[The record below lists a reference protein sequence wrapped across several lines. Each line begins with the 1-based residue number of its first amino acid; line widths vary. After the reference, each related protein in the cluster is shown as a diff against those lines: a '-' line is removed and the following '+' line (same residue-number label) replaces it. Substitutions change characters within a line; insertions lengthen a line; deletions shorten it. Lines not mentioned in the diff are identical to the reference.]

1 MEIFIWGLQGAFSL
15 GLPLRWSG
23 YLFGSLS
30 IIALI
35 ALIHQGSKEAPH
47 GRARFQGYRLIL
59 LVALLLLAPVV
70 SGILWLR
77 VPAESSLVV
86 PGLPIGTGG
95 PIIAVLGALP
105 WMLAAGL
112 LGTWEAMAV
121 GFVVGLMRGGFQ
133 THSLLTPLH
142 MTLQAGLVA
151 WLLRREYKEWL
162 GKAARSPFFSG
173 LVGGTTYGLLRS
185 IENFTYSGGSPF
197 DGLDFALALF
207 APTLLASILE
217 TGIAGAIAE
226 GVRWRWRKVWHQ
238 PRRFVAGPYQR
249 SMAARHVT
257 VFLLLGTIASLVVLE
272 GDWLLAKASAEEM
285 LADQMSQTAIQA
297 GEAIPYFI
305 QTGRSLVRSTADV
318 LASFGEL
325 NAIEAADLTQSMRRA
340 PFFSQLD
347 VVNPEGLPI
356 RSSQSESALDFYPS
370 LTVEDALTIVLAGVP
385 QEVVVPPADDEA
397 SVHMGFL
404 YPIASAT
411 DAPASGVLAGWTA
424 LDSNPM
430 LLPVVQSLS
439 LISPGEAFVV
449 DERGVI
455 LLHPDHARLMTWV
468 DLTGGE
474 AGEIF
479 TNSAPDGTR
488 QSVFVFEVSGYP
500 WRVVVTAPQ
509 SVVNS
514 LALRIAARLFLVL
527 VVVGALLVLAVY
539 FSIRRLTL
547 PLSQMALAAE
557 AIASGEL
564 SKPVAGSGDDEVGRL
579 AASFERMRSS
589 LKSRLEEMGL
599 LLNVSQTLASSFEL
613 KQAIPPI
620 LAGIQALCDA
630 DFVRLL
636 LLPAGDTAGGTLETF
651 QEGSDTGNWASLDEQ
666 VISLCLQGGQF
677 VLDNPSRASAV
688 LEIASLTEAI
698 ETIMGM
704 PIKGKEIFLGA
715 LWIAHRKPHAYTLA
729 EIDLLSIIAGQ
740 LEASVTNARL
750 YQIAEQERMR
760 LGAVLQATPNAV
772 VVTDGYGNISLA
784 NPAAES
790 VLHGRAQDAVGKSVA
805 ECLKVTQLAE
815 FLLQTGSEARTAEV
829 QLEDGRVMFASRR
842 DVRAGRDALLGRVCV
857 LWDITHYK
865 KLDMLKSEF
874 VASVSHDL
882 RTPLSMLHG
891 HARMLGAAGS
901 MNERQQ
907 ELVNQILE
915 GTERM
920 THLVDNLLDQ
930 SRVDAGYDLDLEP
943 MRIEAIVEDAIE
955 ICKPQAS
962 TRQIE
967 IHLTLQEDMRA
978 IEADAVLLRQAI
990 GNLVDNAI
998 KYSHQDGQVR
1008 IVVSQE
1014 QNHQRIRIEDD
1025 GIGIAPSDLARIFER
1040 YYRGHPSERSQ
1051 ADGPGLGLSIA
1062 KSIAERHGGRI
1073 DVQSRLGEGSV
1084 FTLFIPMRTDES
1096 TSDNL

>member
-1 MEIFIWGLQGAFSL
+1 MEISIWGLQGTFSL

-23 YLFGSLS
+23 YLFGSLA
-30 IIALI
+30 ILALI
-35 ALIHQGSKEAPH
+35 ALGYQGRKEIPQ
-47 GRARFQGYRLIL
+47 GRIRFQGFRLIL
-59 LVALLLLAPVV
+59 LVALLILAPVV
-70 SGILWLR
+70 GGILWLQI
-77 VPAESSLVV
+77 PAESSLVV
-86 PGLPIGTGG
+86 PGLPSGSGG

-105 WMLAAGL
+105 WMLAAGF

-121 GFVVGLMRGGFQ
+121 GFIAGLMRGGFQ
-133 THSLLTPLH
+133 TNSLLTPLH

-162 GKAARSPFFSG
+162 GNAARSPFFSG
-173 LVGGTTYGLLRS
+173 LVGGTIYGLLRS
-185 IENFTYSGGSPF
+185 IENFTYSGGNSF
-197 DGLDFALALF
+197 DGLDFTLALF
-207 APTLLASILE
+207 TPTLLASIIE
-217 TGIAGAIAE
+217 SGIAGAIAE
-226 GVRWRWRKVWHQ
+226 GARWRWRKVWHQ
-238 PRRFVAGPYQR
+238 PRHFVAGPYRR

-285 LADQMSQTAIQA
+285 LADRMSQTAIQA
-297 GEAIPYFI
+297 GEGIPYFI
-305 QTGRSLVRSTADV
+305 QSGRSLVRSAAND
-318 LASFGEL
+318 LASIGDL
-325 NAIEAADLTQSMRRA
+325 NAIDAADLTQSMRRA

-347 VVNPEGLPI
+347 LVNTDGLPI
-356 RSSQSESALDFYPS
+356 RSSQVEGALDFYQS
-370 LTVEDALTIVLAGVP
+370 LAVEDALAVALAGVP
-385 QEVVVPPADDEA
+385 QEVVIPPADDDA

-404 YPIASAT
+404 YPIPSSP
-411 DAPASGVLAGWTA
+411 DAPALGVLSGWAA

-439 LISPGEAFVV
+439 LLSPGEAFVV

-455 LLHPDHARLMTWV
+455 LIHPDHARLMTWV
-468 DLTGGE
+468 DLTGGK

-479 TNSAPDGTR
+479 ISSAPDGTR
-488 QSVFVFEVSGYP
+488 QSVYVYEVSGYS

-564 SKPVAGSGDDEVGRL
+564 SKPVAGSGEDEVGRL

-589 LKSRLEEMGL
+589 LKSRLDEMGL
-599 LLNVSQTLASSFEL
+599 LLHVSQTLASSFDL
-613 KQAIPPI
+613 KHALPPI
-620 LAGIQALCDA
+620 LAGIQELCDA

-636 LLPAGDTAGGTLETF
+636 LLPAGSPTDGTLETF
-651 QEGSDTGNWASLDEQ
+651 QEGSDLGNWASLDEQ
-666 VISLCLQGGQF
+666 VISLCLQGGRF

-715 LWIAHRKPHAYTLA
+715 LWIAHREPHAYTPA

-760 LGAVLQATPNAV
+760 LGAVLQATPDAV
-772 VVTDGYGNISLA
+772 IVTDGYGNISLA
-784 NPAAES
+784 NPASES
-790 VLHGRAQDAVGKSVA
+790 VLRGRAQDAIGKPVA
-805 ECLKVTQLAE
+805 ECLEVAELAD
-815 FLLQTGSEARTAEV
+815 FLLQSGSEARTAEI

-842 DVRAGRDALLGRVCV
+842 DVLAGRDAPLGRVCV

-865 KLDMLKSEF
+865 KLDTLKSEF

-901 MNERQQ
+901 MNQRQQ
-907 ELVNQILE
+907 ELVDQILD

-920 THLVDNLLDQ
+920 AHLVDNLLDQ
-930 SRVDAGYDLDLEP
+930 SRVDAGYDLNLELVH
-943 MRIEAIVEDAIE
+943 IEAIIEDAIDV
-955 ICKPQAS
+955 CKPQAS

-967 IHLTLQEDMRA
+967 IHLTMQDDMQA

-1014 QNHQRIRIEDD
+1014 QDQQRIRIEDD

-1040 YYRGHPSERSQ
+1040 YYRGHRADRAQ
-1051 ADGPGLGLSIA
+1051 AEGPGLGLSIA
-1062 KSIAERHGGRI
+1062 KSIIERHGGRI
-1073 DVQSRLGEGSV
+1073 DVESRLGEGSV
-1084 FTLFIPMRTDES
+1084 FTLTIPMRT
-1096 TSDNL
+1096 